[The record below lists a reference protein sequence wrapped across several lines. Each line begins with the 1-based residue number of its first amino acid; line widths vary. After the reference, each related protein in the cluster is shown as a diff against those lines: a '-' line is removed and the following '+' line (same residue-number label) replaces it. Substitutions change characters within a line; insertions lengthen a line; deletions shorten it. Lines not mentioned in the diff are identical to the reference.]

1 MELKDKGNVANFIA
15 KYTRNLNQDA
25 IKNKIDPIISRENEI
40 RRLIQ
45 ILSRK
50 TKNNPVLVGEP
61 GVGKTAIVEGLV
73 QSIIRREVPDNLA
86 NKIIL
91 ELDMSSVVAGA
102 KFQGQFEERLKKII
116 EAIKKAKDKYIVF
129 IDELHIITGAG
140 KAQGSIDAANILKP
154 ALARGDIRAIGA
166 TTIKEYKTY
175 IEKDAALERRF
186 QKVMVREPSVEET
199 IVILRGIKERYE
211 AFHGVDITDAA
222 LISSAVLSERYITDR
237 FLPDKAIDIL
247 DEACAYVKM
256 STYTTPEDL
265 EKLEKKLA
273 NLHIEKMTLA
283 KEKTDI
289 AKKRI
294 IGINIE
300 SEELRKKIKV
310 LEKEWLGQREIID
323 SIRRL
328 RKDIQAETTRADLY
342 QGRGEY
348 EKAAQIKYVSI
359 KNKEKALKRM
369 EEKLKQNSKRNKEQ
383 YVKVNVT
390 EMEIAKIVSLSSGIP
405 IERLTKTEKE
415 KVLSLRDTLEKRV
428 KGQGEALDLVTD
440 AIIRSRANIK
450 DPNRPIGSF
459 LFLGPTG
466 VGKTEVAKTLAQALF
481 GTEKSF
487 IRLDMSEFME
497 RHSVAKIIGSP
508 PGYVG
513 YDDSGHLTE
522 IVRNKPHSIIL
533 FDELEKAHP
542 DVFNIL
548 LQILDEGTITDSKG
562 KDIDFK
568 NTIIIMTSNIG
579 SELIL
584 ANDKNFKQK
593 VMKAVKQFFR
603 PEFLNRIDEIVV
615 FNSLDEK
622 RMMLIIDKFLAELA
636 EKLQQQNITLQ
647 FDKSIKKDIYK
658 NGSNPLYGARP
669 LKRYIQKNIE
679 SALAYWI
686 IEGKMQPNR
695 IYKLKRSLTNY
706 TIEEVLTN

>member
-116 EAIKKAKDKYIVF
+116 EAIKKEKDKYIVF

-300 SEELRKKIKV
+300 SEELKKKIKV

-328 RKDIQAETTRADLY
+328 KKDIQAETTRADLY

-359 KNKEKALKRM
+359 KNKEKTLKRM

-593 VMKAVKQFFR
+593 VMKAVKRFFR

-679 SALAYWI
+679 SVLAYWI

-695 IYKLKRSLTNY
+695 IYKLKRSLANY
-706 TIEEVLTN
+706 TFEEVLTN

>member
-86 NKIIL
+86 NKVIL

-116 EAIKKAKDKYIVF
+116 EAIKKEKDKYIVF

-186 QKVMVREPSVEET
+186 QKVMVLEPSIEET

-300 SEELRKKIKV
+300 SEELKKKIKV

-359 KNKEKALKRM
+359 KNKEKALKKM
-369 EEKLKQNSKRNKEQ
+369 EEKLKQNSKGNKEQ

-390 EMEIAKIVSLSSGIP
+390 EVEIAKIVSLASGIP

-522 IVRNKPHSIIL
+522 IVRNKPHSIVL

-584 ANDKNFKQK
+584 ANDKNFKHK
-593 VMKAVKQFFR
+593 VMQAVKQFFR

-622 RMMLIIDKFLAELA
+622 RMMLIIDKFLTELA

-658 NGSNPLYGARP
+658 NGSNPIYGARP

-679 SALAYWI
+679 SVLAYWI

-695 IYKLKRSLTNY
+695 IYRIKRSLTNY
-706 TIEEVLTN
+706 TFEEILTN